1 MHTICFIGKYQCK
14 TCKTISSKN
23 SGVAISKS
31 HTVLIWVVIKKSKFA
46 SMKVSLN
53 HPKYCE
59 KTKAFC
65 DIRKSKTF

>member
-23 SGVAISKS
+23 SGVAIFRF

-46 SMKVSLN
+46 SMKVFLN
-53 HPKYCE
+53 DPKYCE
-59 KTKAFC
+59 KTKGFVIFAKLKLF
-65 DIRKSKTF
+65 